1 MGKIPSFGGMVSP
14 SAALVGFNVNEVEYL
29 TNLRDESWTRAR
41 GRYLEA
47 DLLRDPGELR
57 M

>member
-1 MGKIPSFGGMVSP
+1 M
-14 SAALVGFNVNEVEYL
+14 
-29 TNLRDESWTRAR
+29 RAR

-57 M
+57 IQVDSRTERSHSILDVPPHQDLGTTCRACM